1 MAEVR
6 ISEGFEEDLG
16 IVLSDKVLD
25 DILRVIEILP
35 TIPSMGSTDVAAAL
49 AYEYGEGVRKNPR
62 RPLRYRYLL
71 RGRGRPRHRAR
82 PRPPACCPGDNT
94 FPRRALAT
102 LA

>member
-49 AYEYGEGVRKNPR
+49 AYEYGEGVRKIPGGQLSISLLSTR
-62 RPLRYRYLL
+62 TRPIASPCSASFISVPL
-71 RGRGRPRHRAR
+71 
-82 PRPPACCPGDNT
+82 GDNT

>member
-49 AYEYGEGVRKNPR
+49 ADEYGEGVRKIPGGPFDIVTFYEDEADR
-62 RPLRYRYLL
+62 VTVLGLV
-71 RGRGRPRHRAR
+71 HQRA
-82 PRPPACCPGDNT
+82 AW
-94 FPRRALAT
+94 
-102 LA
+102 